1 MLRKLL
7 FVAVIGV
14 APLSSWDG
22 FLFADQPIDVFIIAG
37 QSNAVGAD
45 APAPDLEHQDI
56 DDNILLWWR
65 SGDPPPDKHDSVSDG
80 WQNLQ
85 AQPKGDPILPR
96 SHPTR
101 QWGNYT
107 HAEGGFGPE
116 VGFARQVAKQQKT
129 HVAVVKVA
137 FSGTHVEGD
146 WQPEGVQPNEIDW
159 RNSHGACF
167 RSLIQEYGRAV
178 KELEKRGWQPTAR
191 ALVWVQ
197 GESDANAAR
206 APSYEE
212 NLAKMLNALR
222 KAIDAPN
229 LVALLGINTQFSHGK
244 NKFVP
249 QIVAA
254 QKRLAAKTNLA
265 IYVDTNG
272 ATTANPAHFDAA
284 GTLDVGRRFAKAWLN
299 R

>member
-1 MLRKLL
+1 MIWKSLL
-7 FVAVIGV
+7 VPTIVFAS
-14 APLSSWDG
+14 LSSWDG
-22 FLFADQPIDVFIIAG
+22 YLFAGQPIDVFIVAG

-45 APAPDLEHQDI
+45 APAPELKYEAI
-56 DDNILLWWR
+56 DDKILLWWR
-65 SGDPPPDKHDSVSDG
+65 TGDPPPDKHDSISNG

-85 AQPKGDPILPR
+85 AQPKGEPILPR
-96 SHPTR
+96 SNSTR

-107 HAEGGFGPE
+107 HVDGGFGPE
-116 VGFARQVAKQQKT
+116 VGFARRVAAEQKT
-129 HVAVVKVA
+129 RVAIVKVA

-146 WQPEGVQPNEIDW
+146 WEPTGIQSNEVDW

-178 KELEKRGWQPTAR
+178 DELKNRGWQPTAR

-212 NLAKMLNALR
+212 NLTEMLDTLR
-222 KAIDAPN
+222 KAIDAPGM
-229 LVALLGINTQFSHGK
+229 VALLGINTQFSHGK

-249 QIVAA
+249 QIIAA
-254 QKRLAAKTNLA
+254 QKSLAAKTQLA
-265 IYVDTNG
+265 IYVDTDG

-284 GTLDVGRRFAKAWLN
+284 GTLDVGGRFAKAWLN